1 MTPDTPARSSGAGA
15 VTSTA
20 VLATIACGFV
30 LYVLAR
36 ILTPLALAVFLLIS
50 IEGLA
55 RVLTQ
60 RARLPKWASLP
71 ASIGVVVAVF
81 GLAVW
86 LISSNAAQ
94 IARDSSPY
102 VDRLNALLQ
111 GGAARLGLHEVP
123 TISGLVHQLNPSRY
137 TGVIAAG
144 VGHLLESAVFVLV
157 YLGFLLASRHNFEGK
172 LRQLFADRTREE
184 EALLI
189 FGRIRRGVESYI
201 WVQTVV
207 GIIIASAS
215 ALLMWAVGLSNILFW
230 TFLIFLSNYI
240 PAIGAAIGVLLPAL
254 FGLVNLDSAWVSV
267 ALVVGLEAIHFTVS
281 HVVQPRMQGKSLNL
295 DPIVVL
301 LALAFWGLLWGLPGA
316 FLSTPLTVVAMA
328 ICAEFGTTRG
338 VAVLL
343 SADGRPYHVERS
355 KPA

>member
-1 MTPDTPARSSGAGA
+1 MDIPHRARGAT
-15 VTSTA
+15 TSLA
-20 VLATIACGFV
+20 LLATLASGFT
-30 LYVLAR
+30 LFALAR

-50 IEGLA
+50 IGGLA
-55 RVLTQ
+55 RTLTG
-60 RARLPKWASLP
+60 RVGVPKWASLA
-71 ASIGVVVAVF
+71 ASIGVVVALF
-81 GLAVW
+81 ALAIW

-94 IARDSSPY
+94 IARDSGPY

-111 GGAARLGLHEVP
+111 AGAARLGVHEVP
-123 TISGLVHQLNPSRY
+123 TINGLVHQLNPARY

-157 YLGFLLASRHNFEGK
+157 YLGFLLASRRNFEGK
-172 LRQLFADRTREE
+172 LRRAYTDPAREG
-184 EALLI
+184 EAL
-189 FGRIRRGVESYI
+189 RIVDRVRRGVESYI

-207 GIIIASAS
+207 GLIIAGAS
-215 ALLMWAVGLSNILFW
+215 ALLMWSVGLSNVLFW

-316 FLSTPLTVVAMA
+316 FLSTPLTVMAMA
-328 ICAEFGTTRG
+328 ILVEFPATRG
-338 VAVLL
+338 IAVLL
-343 SADGRPYHVERS
+343 SADGRPYASETTT
-355 KPA
+355 AAI